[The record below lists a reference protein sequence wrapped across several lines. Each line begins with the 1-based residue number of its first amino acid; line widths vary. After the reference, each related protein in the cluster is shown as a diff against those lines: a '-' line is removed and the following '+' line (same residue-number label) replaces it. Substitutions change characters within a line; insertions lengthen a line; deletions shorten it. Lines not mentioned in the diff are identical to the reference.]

1 MRRHPIQID
10 PGDVPASYAARRLGI
25 SEAAFRLA
33 LPDLEARGFPRA
45 DPTTGNFD
53 LQAIDEWRRQR
64 HASLFGLDPASPAT
78 AVSERIRQAFQL
90 G

>member
-1 MRRHPIQID
+1 MRQHPIHIEA
-10 PGDVPASYAARRLGI
+10 GDVPLAHAAKRLGLT
-25 SEAAFRLA
+25 EPAFRTA
-33 LPDLEARGFPRA
+33 LPELIERGFPEA

-64 HASLFGLDPASPAT
+64 YPRLFGVDDAPPDVT
-78 AVSERIRQAFQL
+78 VSKRIRQAFQL